1 MVERSLIACNGIEVI
16 GDCMYEIKQIKQ
28 QQQQQKQRQKFN
40 ATLPYTQFLPRVY
53 GCSSS
58 SFLNFK
64 PPFIRHN
71 FQFLQKFKRMLEKQP
86 RLFLRLYIYI
96 YLSWLASIPLFPLQI
111 FISIYMAIYH
121 HQRKKQCDN
130 QCDAVFTLLTKA
142 SVHGKLSYIPR
153 GKFLKKLWCCV
164 GGRV

>member
-1 MVERSLIACNGIEVI
+1 MVEWSLIACNGIEVI
-16 GDCMYEIKQIKQ
+16 GDCMYEIKKIKQ
-28 QQQQQKQRQKFN
+28 QQQQQKQQQKFN

-96 YLSWLASIPLFPLQI
+96 LILTRLNSPFSPADLYID
-111 FISIYMAIYH
+111 IYGH
-121 HQRKKQCDN
+121 
-130 QCDAVFTLLTKA
+130 LLT
-142 SVHGKLSYIPR
+142 P
-153 GKFLKKLWCCV
+153 KK
-164 GGRV
+164 GAMR

>member
-1 MVERSLIACNGIEVI
+1 MVEWSLIACNGIKVI
-16 GDCMYEIKQIKQ
+16 GDCIYEIKQIKQ
-28 QQQQQKQRQKFN
+28 QQQQKQQQTFN

-96 YLSWLASIPLFPLQI
+96 YIYILILTRLNSPFSLQI
-111 FISIYMAIYH
+111 FISINMAIY
-121 HQRKKQCDN
+121 
-130 QCDAVFTLLTKA
+130 
-142 SVHGKLSYIPR
+142 
-153 GKFLKKLWCCV
+153 
-164 GGRV
+164 

>member
-1 MVERSLIACNGIEVI
+1 MVEWSLIACNVIEVI
-16 GDCMYEIKQIKQ
+16 GDCIYEIKQIKQ
-28 QQQQQKQRQKFN
+28 QQQQKQQQKFN

-96 YLSWLASIPLFPLQI
+96 YIYIHLS
-111 FISIYMAIYH
+111 
-121 HQRKKQCDN
+121 
-130 QCDAVFTLLTKA
+130 
-142 SVHGKLSYIPR
+142 
-153 GKFLKKLWCCV
+153 
-164 GGRV
+164 

>member
-1 MVERSLIACNGIEVI
+1 MVEWSLIACNVIEVI
-16 GDCMYEIKQIKQ
+16 GDCIYEIKQIKQ
-28 QQQQQKQRQKFN
+28 QQQQKQQQKFN

-96 YLSWLASIPLFPLQI
+96 YIYIYTYPDSPQFPFFPCRSLYRYI
-111 FISIYMAIYH
+111 WPSTNTKERSNAITSAM
-121 HQRKKQCDN
+121 Q
-130 QCDAVFTLLTKA
+130 F
-142 SVHGKLSYIPR
+142 SP
-153 GKFLKKLWCCV
+153 F
-164 GGRV
+164 

>member
-16 GDCMYEIKQIKQ
+16 GDCIYETKQIKQ
-28 QQQQQKQRQKFN
+28 QQQQKQQQQTFY
-40 ATLPYTQFLPRVY
+40 ATLPYTQSLPRVY

-86 RLFLRLYIYI
+86 RLFLRLYIYT
-96 YLSWLASIPLFPLQI
+96 YPDSPQFPFFPADLYI
-111 FISIYMAIYH
+111 DRYGHLPSP
-121 HQRKKQCDN
+121 KKE
-130 QCDAVFTLLTKA
+130 AM
-142 SVHGKLSYIPR
+142 R
-153 GKFLKKLWCCV
+153 
-164 GGRV
+164 

>member
-16 GDCMYEIKQIKQ
+16 GMYEIKQIKQ
-28 QQQQQKQRQKFN
+28 QQQQQKQQQKFN

-71 FQFLQKFKRMLEKQP
+71 FQFLQKF
-86 RLFLRLYIYI
+86 I
-96 YLSWLASIPLFPLQI
+96 
-111 FISIYMAIYH
+111 
-121 HQRKKQCDN
+121 KK
-130 QCDAVFTLLTKA
+130 TKPIKA
-142 SVHGKLSYIPR
+142 
-153 GKFLKKLWCCV
+153 KKI
-164 GGRV
+164 

>member
-1 MVERSLIACNGIEVI
+1 MVERSLMACNGIEVI
-16 GDCMYEIKQIKQ
+16 GDCIYETKQIKQ
-28 QQQQQKQRQKFN
+28 QQQQKQQQTFN
-40 ATLPYTQFLPRVY
+40 ASLPYTQSLPRVY

-96 YLSWLASIPLFPLQI
+96 YIYVCEITLGG
-111 FISIYMAIYH
+111 YMA
-121 HQRKKQCDN
+121 
-130 QCDAVFTLLTKA
+130 LPP
-142 SVHGKLSYIPR
+142 S
-153 GKFLKKLWCCV
+153 
-164 GGRV
+164 

>member
-1 MVERSLIACNGIEVI
+1 MVEWSLIACNGIKVI
-16 GDCMYEIKQIKQ
+16 GDCIYEIKQIKQ
-28 QQQQQKQRQKFN
+28 QQQQKQQQTFN

-86 RLFLRLYIYI
+86 RLFLRLYIYTYPDSPQFPFFLADLYIDI
-96 YLSWLASIPLFPLQI
+96 YG
-111 FISIYMAIYH
+111 H
-121 HQRKKQCDN
+121 
-130 QCDAVFTLLTKA
+130 LLT
-142 SVHGKLSYIPR
+142 P
-153 GKFLKKLWCCV
+153 KKEAM
-164 GGRV
+164 R

>member
-1 MVERSLIACNGIEVI
+1 MVERSLIACNGIEDI
-16 GDCMYEIKQIKQ
+16 GDCIYETKQIKK
-28 QQQQQKQRQKFN
+28 QQQQKQQQQKQQQQKQQQQTFN
-40 ATLPYTQFLPRVY
+40 ATLPYNQSLPRVY

-96 YLSWLASIPLFPLQI
+96 YILI
-111 FISIYMAIYH
+111 
-121 HQRKKQCDN
+121 
-130 QCDAVFTLLTKA
+130 LTRLNSPFSPA
-142 SVHGKLSYIPR
+142 DLYIDKYGHLPSPEKEAMR
-153 GKFLKKLWCCV
+153 
-164 GGRV
+164 